1 MGYPDFVSK
10 TKPRYYQVSGM
21 ATWIKSQYP
30 GVRYREHP
38 KRRHGKNPDRYFS
51 IRYKIDGKHKE
62 EGLGWSSE
70 GWTAQKAQN
79 LRSELMENKRRG
91 EGPQSL
97 EEKRE
102 LQEQAREEARKQ
114 KEQEEIEN
122 ITFREASN
130 RFLEWGKRNKGDW
143 SHDLTRLQNII
154 WPMIGDIRLVDIT
167 SAHVEKVKSTCMDKG
182 FSAANT
188 RHYLQTIR
196 ATFNHAIRN
205 DIFQGKN
212 PVQNVKFPRKDNQ
225 RRRFLSYQEA
235 EKLLEALRKR
245 SQDIHDMA
253 LLSLHTGM
261 RMGEIFDLCWHSID
275 WQNGIIHIMDAKN
288 EESRPAYMTPAIRE
302 MLERRQEVVDNNLVF
317 PSRDG
322 DRFKKM
328 SHSFYNTIKHLGWND
343 GIEDQ
348 RQRVCFHTLRH
359 TFASWLAMQGESL
372 MTIKELLGHKTIT
385 MTMRY
390 SHLIPDH
397 KRAAVEK
404 LGERANRGGKVINI
418 ENIA

>member
-1 MGYPDFVSK
+1 
-10 TKPRYYQVSGM
+10 M
-21 ATWIKSQYP
+21 ATWIKTQYP

-38 KRRHGKNPDRYFS
+38 SRRHNKNLDRYFS
-51 IRYKIDGKHKE
+51 IRYKIDGKLRE

-70 GWTAQKAQN
+70 GWNAQKAQN

-102 LQEQAREEARKQ
+102 LQEQAREEAKKQ
-114 KEQEEIEN
+114 KEQEQIEN

-143 SHDLTRLQNII
+143 SHDLTRLQNLI
-154 WPMIGDIRLVDIT
+154 WPLIGNMRLVDIT
-167 SAHVEKVKSTCMDKG
+167 PGHVEQVKSACLDKG

-205 DIFQGKN
+205 DFFQGKN

-235 EKLLEALRKR
+235 EKLLAALQKR

-261 RMGEIFDLCWHSID
+261 RMGEIFDLCWHSLD

-288 EESRPAYMTPAIRE
+288 EESRPAYMTPAVRE
-302 MLERRQEVVDNNLVF
+302 MLERRKEEVDNNLVF

-328 SHSFYNTIKHLGWND
+328 SHSFYNTIKHLGWNK

-397 KRAAVEK
+397 KRAAVLK
-404 LGERANRGGKVINI
+404 LGERANGGKVVNM
-418 ENIA
+418 EEARQKNTA

>member
-1 MGYPDFVSK
+1 
-10 TKPRYYQVSGM
+10 M
-21 ATWIKSQYP
+21 ARTWHKSQYP

-38 KRRHGKNPDRYFS
+38 TRKHNGKPDRYFA
-51 IRYKIDGKHKE
+51 IYRKVNGKMEE

-70 GWTAQKAQN
+70 GWNAQKAQN

-97 EEKRE
+97 KEKRE
-102 LQEQAREEARKQ
+102 LQEQAREEAKKQ
-114 KEQEEIEN
+114 KEQEQIEN
-122 ITFREASN
+122 LTFRDVSN

-154 WPMIGDIRLVDIT
+154 WPMIGDMRLMDIT
-167 SAHVEKVKSTCMDKG
+167 PAHVEQIKSTCLDKG

-205 DIFQGKN
+205 DLFQGKN

-235 EKLLEALRKR
+235 EKLLEALQKR

-288 EESRPAYMTPAIRE
+288 EESRPAYMTSAVRE
-302 MLERRQEVVDNNLVF
+302 MLERRKEVVDNNLVF
-317 PSRDG
+317 PWKR
-322 DRFKKM
+322 
-328 SHSFYNTIKHLGWND
+328 SFRI
-343 GIEDQ
+343 
-348 RQRVCFHTLRH
+348 
-359 TFASWLAMQGESL
+359 AWL
-372 MTIKELLGHKTIT
+372 
-385 MTMRY
+385 
-390 SHLIPDH
+390 
-397 KRAAVEK
+397 
-404 LGERANRGGKVINI
+404 KV
-418 ENIA
+418 ARMVWR